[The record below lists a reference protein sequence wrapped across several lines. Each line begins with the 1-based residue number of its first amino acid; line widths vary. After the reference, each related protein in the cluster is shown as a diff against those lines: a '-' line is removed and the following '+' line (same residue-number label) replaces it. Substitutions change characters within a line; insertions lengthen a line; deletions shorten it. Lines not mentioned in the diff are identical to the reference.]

1 MSKILATIMQ
11 LLTTLGTVKKKK
23 NSKKQAG
30 AELGQAQ
37 LKLVLDF
44 TRTELGKISGQI
56 LTNLKNSSG

>member
-1 MSKILATIMQ
+1 MQ

-37 LKLVLDF
+37 LKLVLDI
-44 TRTELGKISGQI
+44 TRTELGKIYGQI

>member
-1 MSKILATIMQ
+1 ME
-11 LLTTLGTVKKKK
+11 
-23 NSKKQAG
+23 QAG

-44 TRTELGKISGQI
+44 AGTKLGEISGQI